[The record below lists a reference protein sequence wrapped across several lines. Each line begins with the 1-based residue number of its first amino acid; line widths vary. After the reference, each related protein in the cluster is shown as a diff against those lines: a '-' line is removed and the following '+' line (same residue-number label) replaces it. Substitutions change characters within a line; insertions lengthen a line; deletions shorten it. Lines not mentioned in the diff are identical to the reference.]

1 MEISSYNK
9 NGTFSFTELNDY
21 HLNDQMTL
29 IDNTDSNANE
39 CHFFIT
45 IIITIKSNRMIERY
59 LRTLIIKILFFIF
72 IKPPLKR
79 DLVDVPNVIIQQVN
93 YQNK

>member
-1 MEISSYNK
+1 MKISSYNK
-9 NGTFSFTELNDY
+9 NGTFSFAELNDY
-21 HLNDQMTL
+21 RLNDQMTL

-59 LRTLIIKILFFIF
+59 LRTLIIKILFLIF
-72 IKPPLKR
+72 IKPPLNR
-79 DLVDVPNVIIQQVN
+79 DLVDTQQLMFLI
-93 YQNK
+93 